1 MSRGSRHLSITPDIG
16 SNFVE
21 LQPGDFG
28 YAAGM
33 MNRNLYPL
41 GDGAGH
47 HTKLSGKRP
56 RPASRINRS
65 DSLGRVGGSTEHS
78 AENMQRSC
86 TPSSGVMLNPCCSR
100 AGVLHG
106 RIATMQ
112 EHKEDLLQRRATMQE
127 DRAQYQYEIGLRLQV
142 IVDQLMID
150 NGLNKTQFVRR
161 AKTTLGRLNNWLR
174 GKHFPDPL
182 F

>member
-56 RPASRINRS
+56 RAASRINRS

-86 TPSSGVMLNPCCSR
+86 TPSSGVMPNRCYSH

-106 RIATMQ
+106 SIATMQ
-112 EHKEDLLQRRATMQE
+112 EHKEDLLHRRIIPPMQE
-127 DRAQYQYEIGLRLQV
+127 DRAQYQYEIGRRLQV
-142 IVDQLMID
+142 IVDELMITND
-150 NGLNKTQFVRR
+150 LNKTQFVRR

-174 GKHFPDPL
+174 GK
-182 F
+182 